1 MPKQPSMST
10 ITVNISFQD
19 SLLKE
24 IDKTAKKEHRS
35 RSELLREAARLYIQ
49 RQRQWEEL
57 FTLGDRMTEE
67 KQLNLKDVEEE
78 ILAARRNR
86 AESR

>member
-1 MPKQPSMST
+1 MSNV
-10 ITVNISFQD
+10 TVNISFQD

-35 RSELLREAARLYIQ
+35 RSELLREAVRLYIQ

-57 FTLGDRMTEE
+57 FLLGDRLTAE
-67 KQLNLKDVEEE
+67 KQLTLRDVEDE
-78 ILAARRNR
+78 IR
-86 AESR
+86 AVRTKNGRS